1 MRAFKS
7 NQFAELGYP
16 SYLTSFIHLSTPP
29 PLTFIRT
36 SFFFFFFLCK
46 FQFLV
51 LHSICF
57 IKIDLQTLDLK
68 GPSKLRWMPMKVV
81 HDSEI
86 IHLDQSLNSVMTVI
100 PLNAGS
106 WCVQN
111 EDIFKFIVDP

>member
-36 SFFFFFFLCK
+36 SFFFFFLCK